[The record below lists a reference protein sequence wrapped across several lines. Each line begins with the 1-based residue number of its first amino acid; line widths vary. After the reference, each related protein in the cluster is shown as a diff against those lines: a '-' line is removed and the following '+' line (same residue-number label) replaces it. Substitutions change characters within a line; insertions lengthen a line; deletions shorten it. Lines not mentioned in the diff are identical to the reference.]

1 MVRSWGETFLMTTAA
16 ITNTT
21 YTLYLRPGN
30 SSQSLSEQNRNLP
43 WNVFDTVNMHIL
55 LISYMRT
62 TCQYQQRA

>member
-1 MVRSWGETFLMTTAA
+1 MTTAA

-21 YTLYLRPGN
+21 YTLYLLIRSGN
-30 SSQSLSEQNRNLP
+30 SSESLSEQNRNLP
-43 WNVFDTVNMHIL
+43 WNVFDTVNMHIR